1 MQCNGTNETETLL
14 CDVIAVLNTAACL
27 RQKVVRGEGFGSKY
41 KPYFT
46 WEMAEDFGG
55 HFSLVFRR
63 LFVCAI
69 EGTVKLQIVCTPSY

>member
-1 MQCNGTNETETLL
+1 MQCNGTNETETLF

-46 WEMAEDFGG
+46 WEMAEEFAYRLFGG
-55 HFSLVFRR
+55 HYLLVFHG
-63 LFVCAI
+63 LFVQ
-69 EGTVKLQIVCTPSY
+69 LQACNIPQWS